1 VNIDQT
7 NANENMDM
15 PAHLKTYENFVT
27 FVKFAVGTVAIVL
40 IGMAIL
46 LT

>member
-1 VNIDQT
+1 
-7 NANENMDM
+7 MDM
-15 PAHLKTYENFVT
+15 PAHVKTYENFNT
-27 FVKFAVGTVAIVL
+27 LVKFAVGTVAIVL